1 MSSKGNEKLL
11 SGLPKQ
17 PRVIPI
23 FANVGMAMTALMAII
38 ALYNENYFLASM
50 LLLASFTYLSCII
63 LYQKLNKKKLS
74 ASILIY
80 SLYTLMFY
88 LVYTGGVGGTGILWL
103 YIVAP
108 VTIYIQGLKRGIF
121 DTVLFL
127 LLVAFLMAQSNIAN
141 SYNIEYKIRF
151 FLSFLTVTFLS
162 TMYEYSRRKWYEQA
176 IELTE
181 RYQHLAHFDP
191 LTNLSNRRHALA
203 VLEQEH
209 ARLNR
214 GGEPTSILI
223 CDIDHFKKINDKFGH
238 GAGDK
243 VLSELAAMFKAN
255 VRHQDTV
262 ARWGGEEFLFI
273 LPQTNKEGAYQM
285 ANKILTAAQSLPL
298 QFNCEQV
305 NVTISVGVEELTAEM
320 TLDECIN
327 SADTRLYNAK
337 TLGRNQVC

>member
-1 MSSKGNEKLL
+1 MSSKGDEKLL

-38 ALYNENYFLASM
+38 ALYNGSYFLASM
-50 LLLASFTYLSCII
+50 LFLASLTYLSCFL

-80 SLYTLMFY
+80 SLYLLMFY
-88 LVYTGGVGGTGILWL
+88 LVYTGGVAGTGILWL

-121 DTVLFL
+121 DTVIFL
-127 LLVAFLMAQSNIAN
+127 LLVALLMAQSDIADN
-141 SYNIEYKIRF
+141 YNIEYKIRF

-162 TMYEYSRRKWYEQA
+162 TMYEYSRTKWYEQA

-214 GGEPTSILI
+214 GGEATSILI
-223 CDIDHFKKINDKFGH
+223 CDIDHFKNINDKFGH
-238 GAGDK
+238 GVGDK
-243 VLSELAAMFKAN
+243 VLSELSVVFQAN
-255 VRHQDTV
+255 VRNQDTV

-273 LPQTNKEGAYQM
+273 LPQTNQSGAYQM
-285 ANKILTAAQSLPL
+285 ANKILTAVQELTLKFAHEQAQ
-298 QFNCEQV
+298 
-305 NVTISVGVEELTAEM
+305 VTISIGVEELTAEM

-327 SADTRLYNAK
+327 SADSRLYKAK